1 MASLGVFAA
10 RMIRITSSI
19 LSDAIGQLI
28 SEGKFFLEALEK
40 AEKITN

>member
-1 MASLGVFAA
+1 MDQKVYNIYKKNAQS
-10 RMIRITSSI
+10 
-19 LSDAIGQLI
+19 IGQLI